1 MFHFNTNKPQSF
13 FSFFFFLQNTSC
25 VRKPQVIS
33 VILSEYLAY
42 ERLHR
47 PETWRRFLY
56 IYLLSFSSF
65 WTLCIAWSVVISI
78 LECVT
83 KWKPA
88 TECRMCIVTQESKGL
103 RSWSCV
109 EMCIIFKEGWKLLA
123 VKQVPHPSATF
134 SLTSY
139 PKPSKTK
146 SSIYIQIIL
155 SCVVTVK
162 EHLKNP
168 WTWLYYIV
176 CLLYGYNSTSALIG
190 CFLVMTG
197 D

>member
-1 MFHFNTNKPQSF
+1 MFGFNTNKPQSF
-13 FSFFFFLQNTSC
+13 FPFFFFFLQNTSC

-33 VILSEYLAY
+33 VIFSEYLAY

-78 LECVT
+78 FECVT

-109 EMCIIFKEGWKLLA
+109 EMCIIFKEGWKLL
-123 VKQVPHPSATF
+123 PSPLPLTPNHP
-134 SLTSY
+134 
-139 PKPSKTK
+139 KTK
-146 SSIYIQIIL
+146 SSFYIQIIL
-155 SCVVTVK
+155 SCVVTFK
-162 EHLKNP
+162 EHLQNP

-176 CLLYGYNSTSALIG
+176 CLLYGYNSTGALIG

>member
-1 MFHFNTNKPQSF
+1 MFNIKTPTSSYVLCFTSTPINHKVF
-13 FSFFFFLQNTSC
+13 FLFFFFFLQNTSC

-33 VILSEYLAY
+33 VIFSEYLAY

-139 PKPSKTK
+139 PKPSKN
-146 SSIYIQIIL
+146 QII
-155 SCVVTVK
+155 
-162 EHLKNP
+162 HLHPNHSF
-168 WTWLYYIV
+168 L
-176 CLLYGYNSTSALIG
+176 CCNGQGTS
-190 CFLVMTG
+190 
-197 D
+197 

>member
-25 VRKPQVIS
+25 VRKPRVIS
-33 VILSEYLAY
+33 VIFSEYLAY

-103 RSWSCV
+103 RGWSCV

-139 PKPSKTK
+139 PKPSKN
-146 SSIYIQIIL
+146 QII
-155 SCVVTVK
+155 
-162 EHLKNP
+162 HLHPNHSF
-168 WTWLYYIV
+168 L
-176 CLLYGYNSTSALIG
+176 CCNGQGTS
-190 CFLVMTG
+190 
-197 D
+197 

>member
-13 FSFFFFLQNTSC
+13 FFFFFFLQNTSC

-33 VILSEYLAY
+33 VIFSEYLAY

-78 LECVT
+78 FECVT
-83 KWKPA
+83 QWKPA

-103 RSWSCV
+103 RSWSRV
-109 EMCIIFKEGWKLLA
+109 EMCIKFQGRVEIIGSQTGATPQCYLLPYLLPQTIQ
-123 VKQVPHPSATF
+123 KPNHPF
-134 SLTSY
+134 TSKASF
-139 PKPSKTK
+139 PV
-146 SSIYIQIIL
+146 L
-155 SCVVTVK
+155 
-162 EHLKNP
+162 
-168 WTWLYYIV
+168 
-176 CLLYGYNSTSALIG
+176 
-190 CFLVMTG
+190 
-197 D
+197 